1 MKIVISSKGTLV
13 GRYLSVQI
21 IKDSKPEPEKQREA
35 VHAGKCWG
43 SYGLSS
49 DHAGL

>member
-1 MKIVISSKGTLV
+1 M

-21 IKDSKPEPEKQREA
+21 IRDNKQEPEKQRES

-49 DHAGL
+49 DHASL